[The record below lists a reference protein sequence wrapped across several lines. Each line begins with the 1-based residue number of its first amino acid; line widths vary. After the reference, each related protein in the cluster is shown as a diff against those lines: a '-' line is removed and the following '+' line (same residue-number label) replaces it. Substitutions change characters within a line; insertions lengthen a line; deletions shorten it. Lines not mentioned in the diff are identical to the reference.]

1 MNLQINQSAINALNL
16 QSQKKVESSKQE
28 QNCNTQIKEHCS
40 SKAGKALRGMALGLI
55 MAAGV
60 ASVGKAVP
68 VNASG
73 VQSSNNETYVTQ
85 EAESNVAKTDV
96 EMAVDKAL
104 NAESKSS
111 VLRIIVDQKVPC
123 EGEMTGGERNYE
135 KAQISEDGVL
145 TFYDESAET
154 NFHREMKYVGDGK
167 YERVTRL
174 KTEYSYDE
182 MNSFNLGSS
191 VDENK
196 GLELQVGQKYSE
208 TTEKNGDYVMLAED
222 GKTLNV
228 YDNDGKCIGSCSYET
243 VDEYND
249 RIDTTAMGA
258 AVGLGIAGAAVG
270 VPMAGISVAEKVLSK
285 HKEE

>member
-1 MNLQINQSAINALNL
+1 MSLQINQSGINALNL

-28 QNCNTQIKEHCS
+28 KESNPQIKEHCS

-73 VQSSNNETYVTQ
+73 VQSSNNETAVTQ
-85 EAESNVAKTDV
+85 EAEANVAKTDV

-111 VLRIIVDQKVPC
+111 VLRVSVDQKVPC
-123 EGEMTGGERNYE
+123 EGEMTGGDRNYE
-135 KAQISEDGVL
+135 KAQISKDGVL

-154 NFHREMKYVGDGK
+154 SFHREMKYVGDGK

-174 KTEYSYDE
+174 KTEYNYDE

-191 VDENK
+191 VENK
-196 GLELQVGQKYSE
+196 GLELQVGQKYEE

-243 VDEYND
+243 VDGYND
-249 RIDTTAMGA
+249 RIDTVAMGA

-270 VPMAGISVAEKVLSK
+270 VTVAGISVAEKVLSK